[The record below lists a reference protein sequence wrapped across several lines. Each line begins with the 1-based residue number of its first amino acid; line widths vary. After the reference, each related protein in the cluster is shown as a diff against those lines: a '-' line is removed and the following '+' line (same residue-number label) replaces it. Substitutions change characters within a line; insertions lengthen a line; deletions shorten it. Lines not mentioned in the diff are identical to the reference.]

1 MNDTADES
9 ISNGLIATGQRII
22 LEMMKGGG
30 EFILAT
36 DVGSVSLERQY
47 GNEVIRECLSFVCRK
62 TNKQKTTFVRP
73 PKRPVLKSYVA
84 FICFGD

>member
-1 MNDTADES
+1 M
-9 ISNGLIATGQRII
+9 I
-22 LEMMKGGG
+22 KGGG

-62 TNKQKTTFVRP
+62 KQQLPLWGT
-73 PKRPVLKSYVA
+73 PK
-84 FICFGD
+84 DQN